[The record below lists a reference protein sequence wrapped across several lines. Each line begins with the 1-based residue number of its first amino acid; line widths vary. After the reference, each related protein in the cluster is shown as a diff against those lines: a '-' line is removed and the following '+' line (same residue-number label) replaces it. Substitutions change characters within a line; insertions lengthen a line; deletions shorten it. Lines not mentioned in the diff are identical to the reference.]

1 MSEKGNKNWF
11 NNFNKPLVVAGP
23 CSAESEEQVLATAK
37 ELAEIEQVQIFRA
50 GIWKPRTRPNSF
62 EGVGTIGLQWLK
74 KVKEQT
80 GLLTAVEAANAEHV
94 EACLSAGID
103 IIWIGAR
110 TTVNPFT
117 VQEIANALKGVEITV
132 MVKNPIN
139 PDLQLWLGAI
149 ERLNNVGIDKVIAVH
164 RGFSSLSQN
173 KFRNVPNWQIPI
185 ELKIQRPEIPMLC
198 DPSHIAGKRDLLLSV
213 AQEALDLDMD
223 GLMIETHIDPTNA
236 KSDAQ
241 QQITP
246 TQLKK
251 LLSELVFRSAISG
264 NVEFSNRLE
273 QLRKRIDKI
282 DLDIID
288 ILAAR
293 MQLVEEIGLYK
304 KENNVTI
311 LQLERWNKVMKNI
324 LAQSESLGIDT
335 EFSKKLYQLV
345 HEESIR
351 IQTEIMNRELH
362 KK

>member
-1 MSEKGNKNWF
+1 MLEKGNKEWF
-11 NNFNKPLVVAGP
+11 SKFKKPLIVAGP
-23 CSAESEEQVLATAK
+23 CSAESEEQMLTTAK
-37 ELAEIEQVQIFRA
+37 ELAKIEQVQIFRA

-62 EGVGTIGLQWLK
+62 EGVGAVGLQWLQ

-80 GLLTAVEAANAEHV
+80 GLLTAVEAANAQHV
-94 EACLSAGID
+94 EECLKAGVD

-117 VQEIANALKGVEITV
+117 VQEIADALRGVEITV

-149 ERLNNVGIDKVIAVH
+149 ERLNNVGIEKVIAVH
-164 RGFSSLSQN
+164 RGFSSLSQT
-173 KFRNVPNWQIPI
+173 KFRNSPNWQLPI
-185 ELKIQRPEIPMLC
+185 ELKIQMPHIPVIC
-198 DPSHIAGKRDLLLSV
+198 DPSHIAGKRELLLTV

-223 GLMIETHIDPTNA
+223 GLMIETHIDPDNA
-236 KSDAQ
+236 KSDAV

-246 TQLKK
+246 AKLKE
-251 LLSELVFRSAISG
+251 LLSQLIFRSAVSG
-264 NVEFSNRLE
+264 NVEFSSRLE

-282 DLDIID
+282 DLDIVD

-311 LQLERWNKVMKNI
+311 LQLERWNSVLKNI
-324 LAQSESLGIDT
+324 LNQSENLGIQK

>member
-1 MSEKGNKNWF
+1 MAENTKKDWF
-11 NNFNKPLVVAGP
+11 SKFKKPFIIAGP

-37 ELAEIEQVQIFRA
+37 ELTKIEQVQVFRA
-50 GIWKPRTRPNSF
+50 GIWKPRTRPNAF
-62 EGVGTIGLQWLK
+62 EGVGAVGLKWLK

-80 GLLTAVEAANAEHV
+80 GLLTTVEAANAQHV
-94 EACLSAGID
+94 EQCLKAGID

-117 VQEIANALKGVEITV
+117 VQEIADALKGVDMMV

-139 PDLQLWLGAI
+139 TDLQIWMGAI
-149 ERLNNVGIDKVIAVH
+149 ERLNNVGIDKVIAIH

-173 KFRNVPNWQIPI
+173 KFRNAPNWQLPI
-185 ELKIQRPEIPMLC
+185 ELKILMPDIPVIC
-198 DPSHIAGKRDLLLSV
+198 DPSHIAGKRDLLLPV

-223 GLMIETHIDPTNA
+223 GLMIETHIDPDHA

-246 TQLKK
+246 ARLKE
-251 LLSELVFRSAISG
+251 LLSQLVFRSAVSG
-264 NVEFSNRLE
+264 NLEFSNRLE

-304 KENNVTI
+304 KENSVTI
-311 LQLERWNKVMKNI
+311 LQLERWNTIIKNI
-324 LAQSESLGIDT
+324 VQQAENLGMDT
-335 EFSKKLYQLV
+335 EFPKKIYQLV

-351 IQTEIMNRELH
+351 IQTEVMNRFSHL
-362 KK
+362 K

>member
-1 MSEKGNKNWF
+1 MSEKGNKDWF
-11 NNFNKPLVVAGP
+11 SKFKKPLIVAGP
-23 CSAESEEQVLATAK
+23 CSAESEEQVLATAT
-37 ELAEIEQVQIFRA
+37 ELAKIEQVQVFRA

-62 EGVGTIGLQWLK
+62 EGVGAIGLQWLK

-80 GLLTAVEAANAEHV
+80 GLLTAVEAANAQHV
-94 EACLSAGID
+94 EECLKAEID

-117 VQEIANALKGVEITV
+117 VQEIADALKGVDITV

-139 PDLQLWLGAI
+139 PDVQLWQGAI
-149 ERLNNVGIDKVIAVH
+149 ERLHNVGIDKVIAVH

-173 KFRNVPNWQIPI
+173 KFRNAPNWQIPV
-185 ELKIQRPEIPMLC
+185 ELKIQMPHIPVLC
-198 DPSHIAGKRDLLLSV
+198 DPSHIAGKRELLLSV

-223 GLMIETHIDPTNA
+223 GLMIVTHIDPLNA

-246 TQLKK
+246 AKLKE
-251 LLSELVFRSAISG
+251 LLSQLVFRSPVSG

-273 QLRKRIDKI
+273 QLRQRIDKI
-282 DLDIID
+282 DLDIVD

-311 LQLERWNKVMKNI
+311 LQLERWNSVLKNI
-324 LAQSESLGIDT
+324 VAQSEGLGMDK

>member
-1 MSEKGNKNWF
+1 MSEKGNKEWF
-11 NNFNKPLVVAGP
+11 SKFKKPFIVAGP

-37 ELAEIEQVQIFRA
+37 ELAKIEQVQVFRA

-62 EGVGTIGLQWLK
+62 EGVGAIGLQWLK
-74 KVKEQT
+74 KAKEQT
-80 GLLTAVEAANAEHV
+80 GLLTAVEAANAQHV
-94 EACLSAGID
+94 EECLKAGID

-117 VQEIANALKGVEITV
+117 VQEIADALKGVDITV

-149 ERLNNVGIDKVIAVH
+149 ERLSNVGIKQVIAVH
-164 RGFSSLSQN
+164 RGFSSLSQT
-173 KFRNVPNWQIPI
+173 KFRNSPNWQIPI
-185 ELKIQRPEIPMLC
+185 ELKIQMPHIPVLC
-198 DPSHIAGKRDLLLSV
+198 DPSHIAGKRELLLSV

-236 KSDAQ
+236 KSDAE

-246 TQLKK
+246 SKLKE
-251 LLSELVFRSAISG
+251 LLSQLVFRSPVSG

-282 DLDIID
+282 DLDIVD

-311 LQLERWNKVMKNI
+311 LQLERWNTVLKNI
-324 LAQSESLGIDT
+324 LSQSENLGMDK

>member
-1 MSEKGNKNWF
+1 MSEKGNKEWF
-11 NNFNKPLVVAGP
+11 SKFKKPLIVAGP

-37 ELAEIEQVQIFRA
+37 ELAKIEAVQVFRA

-62 EGVGTIGLQWLK
+62 EGVGAIGLQWLK

-80 GLLTAVEAANAEHV
+80 GLLTAVEAANAQHV
-94 EACLSAGID
+94 EECLKAGID

-117 VQEIANALKGVEITV
+117 VQEIADALKGVDITV

-164 RGFSSLSQN
+164 RGFSSLSQT
-173 KFRNVPNWQIPI
+173 KFRNSPNWQIPI
-185 ELKIQRPEIPMLC
+185 ELKIQMPHIPVIC
-198 DPSHIAGKRDLLLSV
+198 DPSHIAGNRELLLSV

-246 TQLKK
+246 AKLKE
-251 LLSELVFRSAISG
+251 LLSQLVFRSPVSG

-282 DLDIID
+282 DLDIVD

-311 LQLERWNKVMKNI
+311 LQLERWNTVLKNI
-324 LAQSESLGIDT
+324 LAQSENLGMDK

-351 IQTEIMNRELH
+351 IQTKIMNRELH

>member
-1 MSEKGNKNWF
+1 MKENKIWF
-11 NNFNKPLVVAGP
+11 AQFTKPLVIAGP
-23 CSAESEEQVLATAK
+23 CSAESEEQVLSTAK
-37 ELAEIEQVQIFRA
+37 ELAAIGQVQVYRA

-62 EGVGTIGLQWLK
+62 EGVGAVGLEWLK
-74 KVKEQT
+74 KVKEET
-80 GLLTAVEAANAEHV
+80 GLLTAVEAANAQHV
-94 EACLSAGID
+94 ELCLNAGID

-117 VQEIANALKGVEITV
+117 VQEIADGLKGADNIV

-149 ERLNNVGIDKVIAVH
+149 ERLNNVGINKVIAVH

-173 KFRNVPNWQIPI
+173 KFRNTPNWQLPI
-185 ELKIQRPEIPMLC
+185 ELKIQRPDIPVIC
-198 DPSHIAGKRDLLLSV
+198 DPSHIAGTRELLLPV
-213 AQEALDLDMD
+213 AQEAMDLDMD
-223 GLMIETHIDPTNA
+223 GLMIETHIDPDHA
-236 KSDAQ
+236 KSDSQ
-241 QQITP
+241 QQVTP
-246 TQLKK
+246 AALKE
-251 LLSELVFRSAISG
+251 LLSQLVFRKPISG
-264 NVEFSNRLE
+264 NAEFSNRLE

-282 DLDIID
+282 DLDVVD

-304 KENNVTI
+304 KENGVTI
-311 LQLERWNKVMKNI
+311 LQLERWNKVLKNI
-324 LAQSESLGIDT
+324 LSQSESLGMDT